1 MSIVSVPRRLGAA
14 PTTTRPVRS
23 TRAKKSTRRV
33 RPWAYVIGLSLLVLA
48 MVIVMNDR
56 QSSIA
61 KLQMQL
67 QDAQSSYVDSIDQ
80 FTKASA
86 PERIVTAA
94 GALNLTVPQQV
105 LIVHETSLRK
115 VLPQVRF
122 TTAVNIQSRIVVATR
137 ETVASPAPL
146 GR

>member
-1 MSIVSVPRRLGAA
+1 MSIVSVPRRLADTSTQA
-14 PTTTRPVRS
+14 RPERVSRV
-23 TRAKKSTRRV
+23 KKSSRRI
-33 RPWAYVIGLSLLVLA
+33 RPWAYVVGLSLVVLA

-67 QDAQSSYVDSIDQ
+67 QDAQSSYVTSIDE

-105 LIVHETSLRK
+105 LIVHEVSLQK

-122 TTAVNIQSRIVVATR
+122 TAAVSVQSRVVIATR

>member
-14 PTTTRPVRS
+14 PATTRPVRS

>member
-1 MSIVSVPRRLGAA
+1 VSVVSVPRRLSEA
-14 PTTTRPVRS
+14 PSASRS
-23 TRAKKSTRRV
+23 ARTSRAKKSTRRI
-33 RPWAYVIGLSLLVLA
+33 RPWAYVIGLSLVVLA

-67 QDAQSSYVDSIDQ
+67 QDAQSSYVASIDQ

-94 GALNLTVPQQV
+94 GAMNLTVPQQI
-105 LIVHETSLRK
+105 LIVHEVSLTK
-115 VLPQVRF
+115 PLPQVRF
-122 TTAVNIQSRIVVATR
+122 TTAVSAQSRVVVATR
-137 ETVASPAPL
+137 ETVASPAPT

>member
-1 MSIVSVPRRLGAA
+1 
-14 PTTTRPVRS
+14 
-23 TRAKKSTRRV
+23 
-33 RPWAYVIGLSLLVLA
+33 

-67 QDAQSSYVDSIDQ
+67 QDAQSSYVASIDQ

-94 GALNLTVPQQV
+94 GAMNLTVPQQV
-105 LIVHETSLRK
+105 LIVHEVSLTQP
-115 VLPQVRF
+115 LPQVRF
-122 TTAVNIQSRIVVATR
+122 TTAVSAQSRVVVATR
-137 ETVASPAPL
+137 SAVASPAPT

>member
-1 MSIVSVPRRLGAA
+1 MSIVSVPRRLGETAPAA
-14 PTTTRPVRS
+14 RPVRTS
-23 TRAKKSTRRV
+23 RAKKSSRRI

-67 QDAQSSYVDSIDQ
+67 QDAQSSYVSSIDQ

-105 LIVHETSLRK
+105 LIVHEVSLQK
-115 VLPQVRF
+115 ALPLVRF
-122 TTAVNIQSRIVVATR
+122 TTAVSVQSRVVIATR
-137 ETVASPAPL
+137 ETVASPAPS
-146 GR
+146 GC

>member
-1 MSIVSVPRRLGAA
+1 MSIVSVPRRLGEA
-14 PTTTRPVRS
+14 PSATRPVRT
-23 TRAKKSTRRV
+23 TRAKKGTRRI
-33 RPWAYVIGLSLLVLA
+33 RPWAYVVGLSLLVLA

-61 KLQMQL
+61 KLQMEL

-94 GALNLTVPQQV
+94 GTLNLTVPQQV
-105 LIVHETSLRK
+105 LIVHETSLNK

-122 TTAVNIQSRIVVATR
+122 TTAVSAQSRVVTATR
-137 ETVASPAPL
+137 ETVASPAPT